1 MVLLTEIVPDF
12 EADTSLGRIR
22 FHDYI
27 DGSWA
32 ILFSHP
38 ADYTPVCTTE
48 LGEVGKLQSEFAKRG
63 VKLLA
68 LSCND
73 VDSHKGWIQ
82 DIEAYTPGSIVNY
95 PIIADPKRD
104 IATLYG
110 MLDPDE
116 KDKAGIP
123 LTARAVFIV
132 GPDKRLKLSILYP
145 ATTGRNF
152 SEILR
157 VIDSLQLTANH
168 SVATP
173 VNWNHGDKVMVV
185 PTLSDEQATAKF
197 PKGFEKAS
205 LPSGKG
211 YIRTTE
217 QPNLP

>member
-1 MVLLTEIVPDF
+1 MVLLAEIVPDF
-12 EADTSLGRIR
+12 EADTSLGHIG
-22 FHDYI
+22 FHEYI
-27 DGSWA
+27 EGSWA

-48 LGEVGKLQSEFAKRG
+48 LGEVGKLQAAFAQRG

-73 VDSHKGWIQ
+73 VESHKGWIK
-82 DIEAYTPGSIVNY
+82 DIEAYTPDSIVNY
-95 PIIADPKRD
+95 PIIADPHRD

-116 KDKAGIP
+116 KDMAGIP
-123 LTARAVFIV
+123 LTARAAFVI

-152 SEILR
+152 AEILR
-157 VIDSLQLTANH
+157 VVDSLQLTAKH

-173 VNWNHGDKVMVV
+173 VNWKQGDRVMVV
-185 PTLSDEQATAKF
+185 PTLSDEQAHAKF

-211 YIRTTE
+211 YIRTTP
-217 QPNLP
+217 QPYLR